1 MSADVDETRY
11 ADVLRRSGCDKLAE
25 ELLLRDETLLNKE
38 YDEGGTD
45 LSEGQWHRLMLAR
58 TLYHGSRYVLFD
70 EPTAS
75 LDPLIENRFINDILE
90 QSTDQTVIMITHRLI
105 CMPKFDNIIVLD
117 NGAVAEQGTHAEL
130 LKKKGIYYK
139 MWSAQA
145 EKYTSV

>member
-1 MSADVDETRY
+1 
-11 ADVLRRSGCDKLAE
+11 
-25 ELLLRDETLLNKE
+25 
-38 YDEGGTD
+38 
-45 LSEGQWHRLMLAR
+45 
-58 TLYHGSRYVLFD
+58 
-70 EPTAS
+70 
-75 LDPLIENRFINDILE
+75 
-90 QSTDQTVIMITHRLI
+90 MITHRLI

>member
-1 MSADVDETRY
+1 M
-11 ADVLRRSGCDKLAE
+11 
-25 ELLLRDETLLNKE
+25 
-38 YDEGGTD
+38 
-45 LSEGQWHRLMLAR
+45 R
-58 TLYHGSRYVLFD
+58 TQNVQVFINRAAIQRVWD
-70 EPTAS
+70 ATAS

-139 MWSAQA
+139 MWSAQD